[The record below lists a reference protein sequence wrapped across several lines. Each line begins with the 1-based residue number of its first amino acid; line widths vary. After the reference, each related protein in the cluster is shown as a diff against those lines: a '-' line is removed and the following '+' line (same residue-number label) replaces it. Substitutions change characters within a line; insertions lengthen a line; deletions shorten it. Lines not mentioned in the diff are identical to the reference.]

1 MKVIMS
7 EDSKRAVS
15 VSELPAAKKIIQYM
29 KEDSETA
36 ADYAASAVRAL
47 CGCCDEVFKASA
59 EIAKNG
65 RVYDAYASGSGN
77 LDVWI
82 NFIARA
88 DSREIVEGGA
98 YLTDIW
104 NITGDENDEIKEHAF
119 LLRYKRS

>member
-15 VSELPAAKKIIQYM
+15 VSELPAAKKIIRDM

-82 NFIARA
+82 TFVARA
-88 DSREIVEGGA
+88 DNREIVEGGA

>member
-7 EDSKRAVS
+7 EDSKRIVS
-15 VSELPAAKKIIQYM
+15 VSELPSAKKIIRDM
-29 KEDSETA
+29 KEDTETA
-36 ADYAASAVRAL
+36 ADHAASAVRAL

-65 RVYDAYASGSGN
+65 RVYDAYATGSGE

-88 DSREIVEGGA
+88 DNCEIVEGGA

-104 NITGDENDEIKEHAF
+104 NITGSEDDEIHEHAF
-119 LLRYKRS
+119 LLRYRRD

>member
-7 EDSKRAVS
+7 NESKRIVT
-15 VSELPAAKKIIQYM
+15 VSELPAAKKIIRDM
-29 KEDSETA
+29 KDDASTA

-47 CGCCDEVFKASA
+47 CGYCDEVFRASA

-65 RVYDAYASGSGN
+65 RVYDAYDTGSGN

-82 NFIARA
+82 SFIARA
-88 DSREIVEGGA
+88 DNREIVEGGA

-104 NITGDENDEIKEHAF
+104 DITGDENDEIKEHAF
-119 LLRYKRS
+119 LLRYRRD